1 MPKVD
6 NITKNMEKLNGL
18 LQKERKPV
26 NIRFKTFLELIA
38 ENPQRSMRS
47 IFQLFHDMI
56 HYYIPQGINEY
67 PNDPESINY
76 IQYDCSKLFQE
87 DAENP
92 YFADRLFANR
102 LINVVDSLKEGVVRN
117 KMLLFVGPPGSGK
130 STFLNNL
137 IEKLENYTELEDGVM
152 YESVWQIDTEKF
164 GFPFNSLDEAKERKI
179 ISPGMESLEIEER
192 DMFKFTDRFLVI
204 PCPSHDHPIIQIP
217 KQYRR
222 DFLDGIIED
231 RQFKR
236 LLFNHK
242 EYEWIFNDSPCPICS
257 SLYKALSEK
266 FSWEEILNMLY
277 ARRYEFSRKLGDGVS
292 VYNPGDRVLKNPI
305 YNDEL
310 QKWINALF
318 KTSDAVTYLYSRMA
332 KTNNGV
338 FSVMDVK
345 VNNVDRIKNLHGIIS
360 DGIHKVGTFEETTNS
375 LFITLVNPEDI
386 SVINEEKSFRDRV
399 IRIPIPYIRDYMTEV
414 EIYRNVFGGGIDEY
428 FLPRIL
434 RAFARTIVSTRLNAN
449 TEGMKEWISNPTKY
463 SKYCDKNLLLLK
475 MEIYTG
481 MIPEWLEEEDV
492 KKLDRKL
499 RRKLILIEGDDEGNK
514 GISGRESLEMFNS
527 FYSTFRNRD
536 DLINMDNLQEFF
548 KNSRYKE
555 KIPDDFLPS
564 LESLYDY
571 NVLQEVKEAMF
582 YYNQDQ
588 ISNDIADYLFAVN
601 HDIGADVECPYTSH
615 KLDITEDYFA
625 VIESRF
631 MKPKASSSDRK
642 NFRNETLKHYVA
654 KTLHEIKSGADI
666 KSTQQFEYLMK
677 KYYQSLKENVLSPFA
692 SNDNFRRAIKDYRTD
707 TFKNYDKR
715 IKDEVKLLIKNL
727 AFKFNYTEKGAKQVC
742 IHVIDKDL
750 VNKYSG

>member
-1 MPKVD
+1 
-6 NITKNMEKLNGL
+6 
-18 LQKERKPV
+18 
-26 NIRFKTFLELIA
+26 
-38 ENPQRSMRS
+38 
-47 IFQLFHDMI
+47 
-56 HYYIPQGINEY
+56 
-67 PNDPESINY
+67 
-76 IQYDCSKLFQE
+76 
-87 DAENP
+87 
-92 YFADRLFANR
+92 
-102 LINVVDSLKEGVVRN
+102 
-117 KMLLFVGPPGSGK
+117 
-130 STFLNNL
+130 
-137 IEKLENYTELEDGVM
+137 
-152 YESVWQIDTEKF
+152 
-164 GFPFNSLDEAKERKI
+164 
-179 ISPGMESLEIEER
+179 
-192 DMFKFTDRFLVI
+192 
-204 PCPSHDHPIIQIP
+204 
-217 KQYRR
+217 
-222 DFLDGIIED
+222 
-231 RQFKR
+231 
-236 LLFNHK
+236 
-242 EYEWIFNDSPCPICS
+242 
-257 SLYKALSEK
+257 
-266 FSWEEILNMLY
+266 
-277 ARRYEFSRKLGDGVS
+277 
-292 VYNPGDRVLKNPI
+292 
-305 YNDEL
+305 
-310 QKWINALF
+310 
-318 KTSDAVTYLYSRMA
+318 
-332 KTNNGV
+332 
-338 FSVMDVK
+338 
-345 VNNVDRIKNLHGIIS
+345 
-360 DGIHKVGTFEETTNS
+360 
-375 LFITLVNPEDI
+375 
-386 SVINEEKSFRDRV
+386 
-399 IRIPIPYIRDYMTEV
+399 MTEV